1 MKYTYEQV
9 KKDVINIAELK
20 MGFATEAYK
29 MTDVINN
36 MDADSL
42 DKVEF
47 IMELERN
54 FGFSISDEDVEG
66 LWAGSLDGVIDYVCG
81 RLGVQKIKQQLNQNV
96 RNDVK
101 SAQQIPITI
110 NVGKYEIKFVRGD
123 NVLPT
128 SADPVKSFIK
138 QLQEAL
144 RQQQK

>member
-9 KKDVINIAELK
+9 KKDVIDIAELK
-20 MGFATEAYK
+20 IGFATEAYK

-47 IMELERN
+47 IMELEKN
-54 FGFSISDEDVEG
+54 FGFFILDEDAER

-128 SADPVKSFIK
+128 SADSVKSFIRL
-138 QLQEAL
+138 LQEAL

>member
-9 KKDVINIAELK
+9 KKDVIDIAEFK
-20 MGFATEAYK
+20 IGFATEAYN

-47 IMELERN
+47 IMELEKN
-54 FGFSISDEDVEG
+54 FGFSISDEDVER

-110 NVGKYEIKFVRGD
+110 NVGTYEIKFVRGD

-128 SADPVKSFIK
+128 SADSVKSFIRL
-138 QLQEAL
+138 LQEAL

>member
-9 KKDVINIAELK
+9 KKDVIDIAELK
-20 MGFATEAYK
+20 IGFATEAYK

-42 DKVEF
+42 DKLEF
-47 IMELERN
+47 IMELEKN
-54 FGFSISDEDVEG
+54 FGFFISDEDAERLG
-66 LWAGSLDGVIDYVCG
+66 AGSLDGVIDYVCG

-128 SADPVKSFIK
+128 SADSVKSFIRL
-138 QLQEAL
+138 LQEAL